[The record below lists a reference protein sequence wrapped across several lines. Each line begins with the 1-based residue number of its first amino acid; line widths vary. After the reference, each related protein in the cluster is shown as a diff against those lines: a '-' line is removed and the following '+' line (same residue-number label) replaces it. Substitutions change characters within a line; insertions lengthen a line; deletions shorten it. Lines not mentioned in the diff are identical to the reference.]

1 MPGISRVVDDSVA
14 QFFVSVGKLCA
25 DARIGRLTVC
35 LRVQDGHE
43 WVGVPEP
50 PPETEADDE
59 LDSTGYRDVVSID
72 GVDVRLSDVLEASI
86 RRPEHSRVEPSPS

>member
-1 MPGISRVVDDSVA
+1 MDDLVA

-25 DARIGRLTVC
+25 DARVGRLTVC
-35 LRVQDGHE
+35 LTVQDGHE

-59 LDSTGYRDVVSID
+59 LDSTGYRDLVSIG

-86 RRPEHSRVEPSPS
+86 RRPEHRTVEPSPS

>member
-1 MPGISRVVDDSVA
+1 MPGISRVVDDLVA

-25 DARIGRLTVC
+25 DARVGQLTVC

-59 LDSTGYRDVVSID
+59 LDSTGYRDVVSIG
-72 GVDVRLSDVLEASI
+72 GVDVRLSDVVEASI
-86 RRPEHSRVEPSPS
+86 RRPGHRSVEPSPS